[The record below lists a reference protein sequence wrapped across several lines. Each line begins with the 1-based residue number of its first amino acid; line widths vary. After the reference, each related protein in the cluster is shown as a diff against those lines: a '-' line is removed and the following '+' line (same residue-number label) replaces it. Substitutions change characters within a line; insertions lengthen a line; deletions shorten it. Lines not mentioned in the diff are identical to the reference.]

1 MFHDVQPERTATL
14 VESGKDQAQRGA
26 VDRERIDA
34 AHAFAPA
41 DPVAADPGLGAKVAF
56 LSSPESYVEPTKRVE
71 VLETHMSWVFL
82 TDTTAWKLK
91 KPARTP
97 YLDFSSEALRR
108 ADCEEELKLNRR
120 LAADVYEAVVPLA
133 LDARGRL
140 RLGADGHAVDWLVR
154 MRRLPSDRM
163 LDRLLRQNTLKP
175 GELEHAIE
183 RLACF
188 YRDAPRVAMPPARYR
203 ARFVEEIA
211 ENRRELA
218 TPAYELPLE
227 SVGTTCARQLSLLSA
242 RSDLFDARVERI
254 VEGHGDLRPEHICL
268 EERAKIIDCLEFS
281 PELRL
286 LDPADELSF
295 LALECERLGSPE
307 LASTIFAT
315 YTAVTGDAPPAVLL
329 EFYQSFRAS
338 VRARIAIRHL
348 ADAAPREP
356 ARWLGQARGYLT
368 LAREHA
374 ERCTSPSSAKVSDR
388 RQ

>member
-1 MFHDVQPERTATL
+1 MFHDVQPERAAAL
-14 VESGKDQAQRGA
+14 VESRKDQAQPAG
-26 VDRERIDA
+26 VGRERIDA
-34 AHAFAPA
+34 DPA
-41 DPVAADPGLGAKVAF
+41 AADPGLGAKVAF
-56 LSSPESYVEPTKRVE
+56 LSNPESYAEPTTRVE

-91 KPARTP
+91 KPARTR

-120 LAADVYEAVVPLA
+120 LSDGVYEAVVPLA
-133 LDARGRL
+133 LDAQGRL

-154 MRRLPSDRM
+154 MRRLPGARM
-163 LDRLLRQNTLKP
+163 LDRLLREHALKP
-175 GELEHAIE
+175 AEIERAIE
-183 RLACF
+183 RLSRF
-188 YRDAPRVAMPPARYR
+188 YCDAARVAMPPARYR
-203 ARFVEEIA
+203 ERFVEEIA

-227 SVGTTCARQLSLLSA
+227 PIEATCASQLALLSFRA
-242 RSDLFDARVERI
+242 DLFEARAGRL

-268 EERAKIIDCLEFS
+268 EERPQIIDCLEFS

-329 EFYQSFRAS
+329 DFYRSFRAS

-356 ARWLGQARGYLT
+356 VRWLGQARAYLT
-368 LAREHA
+368 LAREHV
-374 ERCTSPSSAKVSDR
+374 ERCTSSSSAEVSDR

>member
-1 MFHDVQPERTATL
+1 
-14 VESGKDQAQRGA
+14 
-26 VDRERIDA
+26 
-34 AHAFAPA
+34 
-41 DPVAADPGLGAKVAF
+41 
-56 LSSPESYVEPTKRVE
+56 
-71 VLETHMSWVFL
+71 
-82 TDTTAWKLK
+82 
-91 KPARTP
+91 
-97 YLDFSSEALRR
+97 
-108 ADCEEELKLNRR
+108 
-120 LAADVYEAVVPLA
+120 
-133 LDARGRL
+133 
-140 RLGADGHAVDWLVR
+140 
-154 MRRLPSDRM
+154 MRRLSGDRM

-203 ARFVEEIA
+203 GRFAEEIA

-227 SVGTTCARQLSLLSA
+227 SVEKICARQLALLSA
-242 RSDLFDARVERI
+242 HPGLFDARVAHI

-268 EERAKIIDCLEFS
+268 EARPQIIDCLEFS
-281 PELRL
+281 RELRL

-315 YTAVTGDAPPAVLL
+315 YTAVTSDAPPVVLL
-329 EFYQSFRAS
+329 DFYRSFRAC

-356 ARWLGQARGYLT
+356 AHWSAQARAYLA
-368 LAREHA
+368 LAREHV
-374 ERCTSPSSAKVSDR
+374 ERCTSLSAQASDHR
-388 RQ
+388 